1 MPIYLMT
8 SIKAPK
14 QMVEDID
21 KMRRHFLWA
30 GDSELTGGKCKVAWT
45 TVAKP
50 VEYGG
55 LGIIELDK
63 FSRALR
69 LRWLWFQWTNPERP
83 WNGTAPPVDTV
94 DMALFSAPQ
103 KSPSEMEKRL
113 PFGTPAGLTAGHHP
127 VCARSCTSTAGAKTD
142 Q

>member
-1 MPIYLMT
+1 MFSAMPIYLMT

-21 KMRRHFLWA
+21 KMIRRFLWA
-30 GDSELTGGKCKVAWT
+30 GDSELSGGKCKVAWT

-63 FSRALR
+63 FSRAL
-69 LRWLWFQWTNPERP
+69 
-83 WNGTAPPVDTV
+83 
-94 DMALFSAPQ
+94 
-103 KSPSEMEKRL
+103 
-113 PFGTPAGLTAGHHP
+113 
-127 VCARSCTSTAGAKTD
+127 
-142 Q
+142 

>member
-1 MPIYLMT
+1 MLSAMPIYLMT

-21 KMRRHFLWA
+21 KMIRRFLWA
-30 GDSELTGGKCKVAWT
+30 GDSELSGGKCKVAWT

-63 FSRALR
+63 FSRAL
-69 LRWLWFQWTNPERP
+69 
-83 WNGTAPPVDTV
+83 
-94 DMALFSAPQ
+94 
-103 KSPSEMEKRL
+103 
-113 PFGTPAGLTAGHHP
+113 
-127 VCARSCTSTAGAKTD
+127 
-142 Q
+142 